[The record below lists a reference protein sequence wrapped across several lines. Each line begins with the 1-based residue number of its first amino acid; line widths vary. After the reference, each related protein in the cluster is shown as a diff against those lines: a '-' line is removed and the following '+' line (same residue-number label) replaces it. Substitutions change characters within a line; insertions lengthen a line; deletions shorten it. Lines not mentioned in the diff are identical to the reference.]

1 MLKSAKS
8 VIPVNLT
15 GTVTAEPFL
24 TIALPTTTFTPST
37 GAAVVASVVSL
48 VVASVSFVVVSLVVA
63 SVVVSVVVVTVV
75 SPPSTA

>member
-24 TIALPTTTFTPST
+24 TVSLSTTTFTPST
-37 GAAVVASVVSL
+37 GVAVVASV
-48 VVASVSFVVVSLVVA
+48 ASLVVA
-63 SVVVSVVVVTVV
+63 SVVDSVVVVTVV